1 MSNRSHG
8 RPNSYVTRPRRRA
21 VGSMFFWAW
30 NFPVKKSAGLT
41 VKDQSWM
48 RFFQFEQHMADTAH
62 KKRLQKLEAF
72 SKQTFSFHFQTFF
85 SNIFF
90 NILDLILQ
98 IASIS
103 SVRCFSHRNSSPKPM
118 GTKITIRRYLEAVSP
133 EKRPAQQEFPCLKI
147 YVALFP
153 FSLFFAP

>member
-1 MSNRSHG
+1 
-8 RPNSYVTRPRRRA
+8 
-21 VGSMFFWAW
+21 
-30 NFPVKKSAGLT
+30 
-41 VKDQSWM
+41 M

-85 SNIFF
+85 SNSFF

-118 GTKITIRRYLEAVSP
+118 GTKINILGYLEAVSHAG
-133 EKRPAQQEFPCLKI
+133 EKARATRVSMLENLRR
-147 YVALFP
+147 A
-153 FSLFFAP
+153 FSLFSFFRALGLRRWK

>member
-1 MSNRSHG
+1 MH
-8 RPNSYVTRPRRRA
+8 
-21 VGSMFFWAW
+21 
-30 NFPVKKSAGLT
+30 
-41 VKDQSWM
+41 
-48 RFFQFEQHMADTAH
+48 FFQFEQHMADTAH

-118 GTKITIRRYLEAVSP
+118 GTKITILRYLEAVSP

-153 FSLFFAP
+153 FSLFFSRPRSPKMEITYQVCVGFARKEPKTKQP